1 MSEHSNDFIR
11 AAEAVIQ
18 GVGGKENIRAAT
30 HCATRLRLVLEDS
43 KKVNDAVLDAESMI
57 KGKFNTAG
65 QYQLI
70 IGTGLVNKVYAEL
83 IRLTGAKE
91 VSKDEAKSLAA
102 EKGNIVQRFVK
113 TLSDI
118 FVPIIPAIV
127 AGGLLM
133 GLNNVFTAHGLF
145 FPDKSLIDAYPQWA
159 DIAGMINTFANA
171 PFVFLPILI
180 AFSASRIFG
189 GNPFLGAALG
199 MIMVHPDLTNNYLLA
214 AATAD
219 GTLQYWHLFGMNI
232 AKVGYQGTV
241 LPILVCTWI
250 LAKLEIN
257 IRKIMPASV
266 DLLLTPL
273 LSLLITAFLTFTFV
287 GPITRDAGDWFTHG
301 ITWLYQTSGMLGGAI
316 LGLVYAP
323 IVITGMHNSFI
334 PVETQLIAQKDV
346 TGGTFI
352 FPIASMNNVAQG
364 AAALAAL
371 FLTKDKKLKSIASAS
386 GISALLGITE
396 PAMFGVNLKLRYPF
410 YAAIIGTAVSS
421 AYITAYSTKAVA
433 LGAAGL
439 IGFISI
445 SAPYVFHF
453 FIGLAISILTTFGLT
468 IMFSKIFGKKTAST
482 PESQPEITTDT
493 APISTPTQMPNAQNT
508 EPHSLIPS
516 DWVMPLQGEVIA
528 LEQVPDPAF
537 AQGAMGIG
545 FAIKPNKD
553 SAVVAP
559 CAGTITAIFP
569 TKHAIGITAD
579 NGLEILIHLGIDTV
593 NLQGEGF
600 TPEVSV
606 DSHVTAGQTIMRVDW
621 ESVAEKA
628 PSTITP
634 ILFTE
639 IDSGSVSIE
648 DGKPRITP

>member
-1 MSEHSNDFIR
+1 MSENSNDFLR

-43 KKVNDAVLDAESMI
+43 KKVNEAILDAEPMV

-133 GLNNVFTAHGLF
+133 GLNNVLTASGLF
-145 FPDKSLIDAYPQWA
+145 FEGKSLIDAYPQWA

-257 IRKIMPASV
+257 IRKIMPVSV

-334 PVETQLIAQKDV
+334 PVETQLIAQKDM

-371 FLTKDKKLKSIASAS
+371 FLTKDQKLKSIASAS

-410 YAAIIGTAVSS
+410 YAAIIGTAISS

-445 SAPYVFHF
+445 SATFVTQF
-453 FIGLAISILTTFGLT
+453 FVGLAISIITTFILT
-468 IMFSKIFGKKTAST
+468 VLFSRIFREKEAVSATVADTTAVVDV
-482 PESQPEITTDT
+482 PTT
-493 APISTPTQMPNAQNT
+493 AIPNNSNT
-508 EPHSLIPS
+508 DALIPS
-516 DWVMPLQGEVIA
+516 DWVMPLQGEVMA
-528 LEQVPDPAF
+528 LAQVPDPAF

-545 FAIKPNKD
+545 FAINPNTD
-553 SAVVAP
+553 STVVAP

-600 TPEVSV
+600 TPLVEA
-606 DSHVTAGQTIMRVDW
+606 DSRVQAGQAIMRVDW
-621 ESVAEKA
+621 QSVAEKA
-628 PSTITP
+628 PSIITP

-639 IDSGSVSIE
+639 IDSGNVSIE
-648 DGKPRITP
+648 GGKPRINP